1 MNNYIYLQETK
12 FKVPLLA
19 QDGVWEFT
27 LLGREWTMPECMERL
42 YIYLVIEL
50 KDYNAASEAL
60 RANDK
65 HITVVE
71 IDKFFRHLLISHPV
85 KTEVPPSDIPIIATD
100 ERPLIVPNCMG
111 YIANMSPT
119 QEAEVLK
126 IIEQG
131 GCKCQEKLL
140 SWFVGYVNRYG
151 LTPRRKGDIDI
162 QYADLATHFCM
173 IHGINYYAL
182 SDEAVVNRKLAN
194 ETRKERTIRLAKTG
208 LYALRGSLICL
219 GLLCWLLILGPEYDF
234 SNLRPTAFAS
244 IMIYEF
250 FIFLFYWWGGGGY
263 IREGNSTRYIWTIGI
278 LYEFIFGLIIAFIGL
293 FAVLFL
299 DMFFSLAR
307 HF

>member
-12 FKVPLLA
+12 FKVPLLS
-19 QDGVWEFT
+19 QDGFWEFT
-27 LLGREWTMPECMERL
+27 LLGREWVMPECMERL

-111 YIANMSPT
+111 YIANMSPA
-119 QEAEVLK
+119 QEAEVLN
-126 IIEQG
+126 IIKQG
-131 GCKCQEKLL
+131 GFKCQEKLL

-162 QYADLATHFCM
+162 QYADLAIHFCM

-182 SDEAVVNRKLAN
+182 SDEAVV
-194 ETRKERTIRLAKTG
+194 ERTRRKK
-208 LYALRGSLICL
+208 
-219 GLLCWLLILGPEYDF
+219 
-234 SNLRPTAFAS
+234 
-244 IMIYEF
+244 
-250 FIFLFYWWGGGGY
+250 
-263 IREGNSTRYIWTIGI
+263 
-278 LYEFIFGLIIAFIGL
+278 
-293 FAVLFL
+293 
-299 DMFFSLAR
+299 
-307 HF
+307 